1 MKCFNDVKIERKNMS
16 IIGRRKIKWNNI
28 EKFNLK
34 IIQNADRKF
43 KELYINE
50 NKGIEIKGIKEKTK
64 TKEEYSNTDSE
75 SSTKEEA
82 KSYRLHKE
90 SINKDDST
98 LLNEDN
104 IINTNKPYTLYH
116 PLSSNTVNLLLPMPR
131 KQLSKISYYIAQKE
145 NELELLTEET
155 ICYNKPIKK
164 EVLIPKTKTC
174 YIPPSNQ
181 LISKES
187 VEEIQKFS
195 LLKKTTDYIIT
206 DNDLLKL
213 NKPVKK
219 NKHKPTFKIFDE
231 SYNKTKEIENK
242 NEALIKQASEKAK
255 DLRKS
260 LQKKKSQQD
269 I

>member
-1 MKCFNDVKIERKNMS
+1 M
-16 IIGRRKIKWNNI
+16 
-28 EKFNLK
+28 
-34 IIQNADRKF
+34 
-43 KELYINE
+43 
-50 NKGIEIKGIKEKTK
+50 
-64 TKEEYSNTDSE
+64 
-75 SSTKEEA
+75 
-82 KSYRLHKE
+82 
-90 SINKDDST
+90 
-98 LLNEDN
+98 
-104 IINTNKPYTLYH
+104 
-116 PLSSNTVNLLLPMPR
+116 
-131 KQLSKISYYIAQKE
+131 
-145 NELELLTEET
+145 
-155 ICYNKPIKK
+155 
-164 EVLIPKTKTC
+164 
-174 YIPPSNQ
+174 
-181 LISKES
+181 ISKES